1 MSFRI
6 HHECA
11 GTCQVK
17 EHKGYAACDE
27 TTGEC
32 ELMKDRERSR
42 KEAAADDRR
51 DWQRQKERDRRAEG

>member
-11 GTCQVK
+11 GMCQVK
-17 EHKGYAACDE
+17 EHQGYRACDE

-32 ELMKDRERSR
+32 QHLKASEASKA
-42 KEAAADDRR
+42 EAAYDDRGDSLR
-51 DWQRQKERDRRAEG
+51 QRIRDRRADA